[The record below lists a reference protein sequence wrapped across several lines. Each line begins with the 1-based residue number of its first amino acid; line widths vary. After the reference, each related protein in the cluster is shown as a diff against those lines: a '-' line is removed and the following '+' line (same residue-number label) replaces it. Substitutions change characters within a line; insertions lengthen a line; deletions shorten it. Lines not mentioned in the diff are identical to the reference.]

1 MVNFGFFAIR
11 AKVVGVRDPISYS
24 SGFKY
29 VLGTYSESLW
39 CEMGWATHYSEK
51 MKIVTDYLTKPH
63 YSNKQDTIS
72 FFVSHGPQI
81 LTTSA
86 SMVRFR
92 SLGHVCRIKY
102 LKLTILAF
110 SVFPD

>member
-1 MVNFGFFAIR
+1 
-11 AKVVGVRDPISYS
+11 
-24 SGFKY
+24 
-29 VLGTYSESLW
+29 
-39 CEMGWATHYSEK
+39 MGWATLYREK

-86 SMVRFR
+86 YILQFQLGKLRLSNKVSTHFCTFTLLQFYTFTLSMFTVRMLR
-92 SLGHVCRIKY
+92 
-102 LKLTILAF
+102 
-110 SVFPD
+110 